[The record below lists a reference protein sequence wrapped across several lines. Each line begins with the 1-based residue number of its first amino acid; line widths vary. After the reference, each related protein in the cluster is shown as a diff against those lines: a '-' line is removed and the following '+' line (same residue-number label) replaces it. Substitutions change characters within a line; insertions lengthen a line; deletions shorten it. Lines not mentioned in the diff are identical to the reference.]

1 MAAVAS
7 EHRAKDV
14 LVLDLR
20 DLTVIT
26 DFFVIASGGETT
38 LQVRAVAQAII
49 DDLEED
55 EIRYLRREG
64 WEDAGW
70 ILLDYGSV
78 VVHIF
83 LDEQRDYYQ
92 LERLWG
98 DAPQRRVGEWPKP

>member
-1 MAAVAS
+1 MAAVAN

-14 LVLDLR
+14 LVLELQ

-26 DFFVIASGGETT
+26 DFFVIASGGETA

-55 EIRYLRREG
+55 DIRYLRREG
-64 WEDAGW
+64 WEDARW
-70 ILLDYGSV
+70 VLLDYGSV
-78 VVHIF
+78 VVHVF
-83 LDEQRDYYQ
+83 LDDQREYYQ

-98 DAPQRRVGEWPKP
+98 DAPQRRVGE

>member
-64 WEDAGW
+64 WGRRRMDSVGLRQRSGSH
-70 ILLDYGSV
+70 LLG
-78 VVHIF
+78 
-83 LDEQRDYYQ
+83 
-92 LERLWG
+92 
-98 DAPQRRVGEWPKP
+98 